1 MGRESVSRYA
11 SLGDR
16 ANLYSLLYGKYYMTE
31 KTNEASVP
39 YGFKKHLETEHYA
52 VYENQYM
59 LPFVKTADA
68 IYSESELDRCPLL
81 RKNRRC

>member
-1 MGRESVSRYA
+1 
-11 SLGDR
+11 
-16 ANLYSLLYGKYYMTE
+16 MTE

-68 IYSESELDRCPLL
+68 IYSESELDRLPALAKEQAILGLFGGNVRLGDQIGRFWCLL
-81 RKNRRC
+81 RFS